1 MPAFNYK
8 WNLSDGYPAAGI
20 EHHGLKVFGTFI
32 CGGGSTMGYK
42 MAGYDHLGGVELDD
56 AISRVYEANHKPEYL
71 YKEDI
76 RITCNRNDLPAELYN
91 LDIFDGSPPC
101 STFSMAGTREEGWGV
116 EKVFGEGNT
125 LQRLDDLFFDYLKM
139 VEKLR
144 PKVAIAENVTGMV
157 KGNAKAYVHEVAKEF
172 NRIGYQVQLFNL
184 NAASMG
190 VPQARER
197 IFFIARRN
205 DLKFRPLQLSFNESP
220 IPFGVIEDQV
230 KDVLGKK
237 ITDVI
242 YPYWKMSKEG
252 KPLSKVHPK
261 GHYFNSYKV
270 SRTKVVVTVAAND
283 GARYIHYKYPNKISD
298 DCLKLIGSFPMDY
311 NFMDVRPQYL
321 IGMSVPPVMIAQ
333 IAHQVYKQWFSSN

>member
-1 MPAFNYK
+1 MALFNYN
-8 WNLSDGYPAAGI
+8 WRLSDGYPAAGI
-20 EHHGLKVFGTFI
+20 DPHGLKVFGTFI
-32 CGGGSTMGYK
+32 CGGGSSMGYK
-42 MAGYDHLGGVELDD
+42 LAGYNHLGGVELDD
-56 AISRVYEANHKPEYL
+56 AISKVYEANHHPKHL

-76 RITCNRNDLPAELYN
+76 RVTCSRTDLPEELFN

-101 STFSMAGTREEGWGV
+101 STFSMAGTREDGWGV
-116 EKVFGEGNT
+116 EKIFAEGQA
-125 LQRLDDLFFDYLKM
+125 LQRLDDLFFDYLRM

-157 KGNAKAYVHEVAKEF
+157 KGNAKAYVHAVAKEF

-205 DLKFRPLQLSFNESP
+205 DLNFQPLRLSFREP
-220 IPFGVIEDQV
+220 AIHFGAIEDQV
-230 KDVLGKK
+230 TEVLGKR

-242 YPYWKMSKEG
+242 YPHWKKSREG
-252 KPLSKVHPK
+252 RPLSKVHPK
-261 GHYFNSYKV
+261 GHYFNSYKA
-270 SRTKVVVTVAAND
+270 SRNKVMVTIAAND
-283 GARYIHYKYPNKISD
+283 GARYIHYKYPNRISD

-311 NFMDVRPQYL
+311 NFLDVRPQYL

-333 IAHQVYKQWFSSN
+333 IAHQVYKQWFSKN